1 MRCREECG
9 GDVTSWGG
17 GRRDQSEWRLR
28 VTEMDQ
34 HRGAGSHGHCVT
46 RDHSSGHTCDTWHQ
60 SCAVV
65 TRVTRGISLVPGG
78 KILQDFGS
86 AGHWQN
92 IAGVTPQSRRVQIPL
107 FIIIWGPSEAT
118 QTFSRPQEMNNIC
131 PGSEAG
137 DVNHRKPWIYWPC
150 RMLREWADIITPWF
164 LSTCQSGL
172 RSVKLRDLKYSEPQN
187 SCRGIFLF
195 IRAALNGIG
204 IVI

>member
-1 MRCREECG
+1 MRRQEECG
-9 GDVTSWGG
+9 GDITSWGG

-34 HRGAGSHGHCVT
+34 HRGAGSHGHLDISVT
-46 RDHSSGHTCDTWHQ
+46 VSPGTI
-60 SCAVV
+60 AVD
-65 TRVTRGISLVPGG
+65 TRVTRGHNNWPASVLCPGEKFCRILAARDYDRILLGSLLSP
-78 KILQDFGS
+78 S
-86 AGHWQN
+86 AC
-92 IAGVTPQSRRVQIPL
+92 RFL
-107 FIIIWGPSEAT
+107 FLSLSEARVKP